1 MAIPARG
8 GGDRFGVVFAVP
20 GDLLVGDDS
29 RGVALV
35 DHLVNELAVHLRRAW
50 AGAGLDV
57 VHYAACRSMRFLAK
71 GTGNASGLVCRA
83 IEMLIR
89 VDQRKYTMR

>member
-20 GDLLVGDDS
+20 CDLLVGDDS

-57 VHYAACRSMRFLAK
+57 VHYAACCSMRFLAK
-71 GTGNASGLVCRA
+71 GAGNASSLVCGP

-89 VDQRKYTMR
+89 IDQRKYTMR

>member
-57 VHYAACRSMRFLAK
+57 VHYAACSSMRFLAK
-71 GTGNASGLVCRA
+71 GAGNASGLVGGA

>member
-1 MAIPARG
+1 M
-8 GGDRFGVVFAVP
+8 P
-20 GDLLVGDDS
+20 GNLLVGDDS

-35 DHLVNELAVHLRRAW
+35 DHLVDELAVHLRRAW
-50 AGAGLDV
+50 AGSGLDV

-71 GTGNASGLVCRA
+71 GAGNASSLVCGA

-89 VDQRKYTMR
+89 INQRKYTMR

>member
-35 DHLVNELAVHLRRAW
+35 DHLVNGLAVH
-50 AGAGLDV
+50 
-57 VHYAACRSMRFLAK
+57 
-71 GTGNASGLVCRA
+71 
-83 IEMLIR
+83 
-89 VDQRKYTMR
+89 

>member
-20 GDLLVGDDS
+20 GNLLVGDYS

-35 DHLVNELAVHLRRAW
+35 DHLVNELAVHLRRTW
-50 AGAGLDV
+50 AGAGFDV

-71 GTGNASGLVCRA
+71 GTGNASGLVGGA

>member
-8 GGDRFGVVFAVP
+8 GGDRFGVFFAVP

-57 VHYAACRSMRFLAK
+57 VHYAACRSMRFLAE
-71 GTGNASGLVCRA
+71 GTGNASGLVCGA
-83 IEMLIR
+83 IEMLMR
-89 VDQRKYTMR
+89 VSQRVYMMR

>member
-1 MAIPARG
+1 MTIPARG

-20 GDLLVGDDS
+20 CDLLVGDDS

-35 DHLVNELAVHLRRAW
+35 DHLVNELAVHLRRTW
-50 AGAGLDV
+50 AGAGFDV

-71 GTGNASGLVCRA
+71 GTGNASGLVGGA